1 MGTPGLHPYLLGESE
16 GRGVLDSVRAARAF
30 AAASASA
37 ATILFGHSQGGHAAL
52 FANEIAPTYA
62 PELDVVGAVAAAPA
76 SQLVFAFQLIDLGP
90 VTRAAVVM
98 MGAGFASVY
107 GLDLNAV
114 FTPEAVSRTP
124 PAQQPSE
131 PVLTPA
137 VLAAPT
143 FTG

>member
-1 MGTPGLHPYLLGESE
+1 M
-16 GRGVLDSVRAARAF
+16 LDSVRAARAF